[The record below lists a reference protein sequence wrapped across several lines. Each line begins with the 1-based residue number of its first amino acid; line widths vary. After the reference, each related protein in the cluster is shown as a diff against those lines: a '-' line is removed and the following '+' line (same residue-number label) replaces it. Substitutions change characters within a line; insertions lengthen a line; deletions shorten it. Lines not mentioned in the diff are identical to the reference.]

1 VISEVL
7 AGGIAIL
14 IVGLVALSIGITYS
28 NLSSQVSGVVVLTI
42 GIVAGGIAITMK
54 RSHA

>member
-1 VISEVL
+1 MISEVL

-14 IVGLVALSIGITYS
+14 VVGLVALSVGITYS

-42 GIVAGGIAITMK
+42 GVVTGGIAITMK